1 MVCDT
6 MSFRIQDYWVSFFHK
21 SLVGPQVF
29 DARIRNEEDH
39 VYLYCQCAS
48 SKNGSIVI
56 FGVNLNPRE
65 VTFDLEGINVTTV
78 HEYVLTPGFDAPNRM
93 FAE

>member
-1 MVCDT
+1 
-6 MSFRIQDYWVSFFHK
+6 MSFLHK
-21 SLVGPQVF
+21 SLVGGQVF
-29 DARIRNEEDH
+29 DAKIPSGNEDH

-48 SKNGSIVI
+48 NKYEDGSVVI
-56 FGVNLNPRE
+56 FGVNLNPLE
-65 VTFDLEGINVTTV
+65 VTFDLEGINVTEI

>member
-1 MVCDT
+1 M
-6 MSFRIQDYWVSFFHK
+6 
-21 SLVGPQVF
+21 
-29 DARIRNEEDH
+29 
-39 VYLYCQCAS
+39 
-48 SKNGSIVI
+48 I

-65 VTFDLEGINVTTV
+65 VTFDLEGINVTEHV